1 MKQNYT
7 PHRYGKRA
15 VALTLATLVPA
26 AWATQVTP
34 LGHSGAINT
43 PTAAVL
49 PTGTAA
55 FAMTNSV
62 PEWKQVY
69 TTQGAFGGLVGGF
82 GLLPGLEVFG
92 RLTYDGDLQ
101 CNMYDAACKARGR
114 DLSLNAKY
122 QLPLKLP
129 LETRLAVGVTDFGGA
144 ATNFRQTYAV
154 ATSQLGPVD
163 VSLGKSSSTSATAL
177 MHGMF
182 GSAELH
188 LTPQLAVAVEDD
200 TRTRRVGAHYTM
212 PVTRHLDLQV
222 GVSKRLTGSADQKS
236 GQLQATL
243 LYVPE
248 AAKPAGKKTTT
259 DILWGAVEPANGGNV
274 VGEGTQTTTSTQEQA
289 KRLLTLL
296 EAAGFTHVAI
306 SVHPGANGQPKVWV
320 VKAEPTLWRQDA
332 LAAVRTALPHWAGV
346 ARDGSDELL
355 LTLTYVQQPKLSAAV
370 SRSCVDA
377 LATGQLLCTGRQP
390 LQFFFGNQVPD
401 HLKPVLAQQAP
412 VTVEGTQS
420 ARWKPQIELGVD
432 VRNTVGTEYGL
443 ADYSL
448 ALDVGGEL
456 ALDKGWLLQGHGV
469 VPLSASEDY
478 KEGGVFY
485 AQSHK
490 KAEFRQGL
498 LSYWGNFNPA
508 WPGQVALQVSAGAI
522 NPSSAGGQ
530 VDGVW
535 QNPEGNWRVGG
546 TVGAYQQRLN
556 SVQNT
561 TRKTALVSVRNTLIP
576 GYWQVE
582 GIAGQFFRGDVG
594 FRINS
599 HHWLGAQ
606 RLTLF
611 YRSSGGQTAA
621 MPKTSFAGFELSLP
635 FGGAKAADLGWATA
649 RGRDRFG
656 WGLSTKVGE
665 TNNNL
670 TFGYG
675 EVARPRRGVW
685 TDVLDHDR
693 AGHADARKNMTS
705 AP

>member
-1 MKQNYT
+1 MTHNYI
-7 PHRYGKRA
+7 PPRYGKRA
-15 VALTLATLVPA
+15 VALTLVALVPA

-62 PEWKQVY
+62 PEWKQLY
-69 TTQGAFGGLVGGF
+69 TTQGAFGALVGGF

-101 CNMYDAACKARGR
+101 CNMYDPACLARGR

-122 QLPLKLP
+122 QLPVKLP
-129 LETRLAVGVTDFGGA
+129 LDTRLAVGVTDFGGA
-144 ATNFRQTYAV
+144 ATNFRQTYVV

-163 VSLGKSSSTSATAL
+163 VSLGKSSITSATAL
-177 MHGMF
+177 MHGVF

-212 PVTRHLDLQV
+212 PVTQHLDLQV
-222 GVSKRLTGSADQKS
+222 GFSKRLTGSADQKS

-248 AAKPAGKKTTT
+248 AAKPTGKKTTK
-259 DILWGAVEPANGGNV
+259 DILWGAVEHADGDNVLGG
-274 VGEGTQTTTSTQEQA
+274 GTQAPASTQEQA
-289 KRLLTLL
+289 HRLLALL
-296 EAAGFTHVAI
+296 EAVGFKHVTV
-306 SVHPGANGQPKVWV
+306 SVYPGANGQPRVWMIN
-320 VKAEPTLWRQDA
+320 AEPTLWRQDA
-332 LAAVRTALPHWAGV
+332 LAAVRTALPQWAGV
-346 ARDGSDELL
+346 AREGSDELL
-355 LTLTYVQQPKLSAAV
+355 LTLTYVQQPKLSVAV
-370 SRSCVDA
+370 SRSCVDR
-377 LATGQLLCTGRQP
+377 LATGHLLCAGRQP
-390 LQFFFGNQVPD
+390 LQFFFGNQAPN
-401 HLKPVLAQQAP
+401 HLKKAIDQQAP
-412 VTVEGTQS
+412 VTLEGTQS
-420 ARWKPQIELGVD
+420 TRWKPQIELGVD

-456 ALDKGWLLQGHGV
+456 ALGKGWLLQGHGV

-478 KEGGVFY
+478 EEGGVFY
-485 AQSHK
+485 GQSHK

-508 WPGQVALQVSAGAI
+508 WPGQVALQASAGAI
-522 NPSSAGGQ
+522 NASSAGGQ
-530 VDGVW
+530 LDGVW
-535 QNPEGNWRVGG
+535 QNAEGNWRVGG
-546 TVGAYQQRLN
+546 TAGVYQQRLN
-556 SVQNT
+556 SVQNA

-611 YRSSGGQTAA
+611 YRSSGGQTVA
-621 MPKTSFAGFELSLP
+621 MPRTSFAGFELSFP

-656 WGLSTKVGE
+656 WGLTTKVGE

-670 TFGYG
+670 TQGYG
-675 EVARPRRGVW
+675 EVARPRHGVW
-685 TDVLDHDR
+685 TDVLDYER
-693 AGHADARKNMTS
+693 AGAADAKKNITS
-705 AP
+705 TP